1 MAKIS
6 LIEDD
11 SLEQVE
17 NTVAD
22 PLDQYVYM
30 DSTKEVLRI
39 ALETD
44 TNVILY
50 GKGGHGKS
58 ELSLDFLRS
67 RGIEPFVL
75 TMGSGMNTDRLFGGL
90 NLLEFNK
97 TGKLEY
103 LVENSFMNQEYVIF
117 EELFDAPDFI
127 LEQLKDILSSK
138 IFRNGSQMFEIK
150 TRMIICNTNKTRGE
164 FSKNNSL
171 AALMER
177 FPIENEVKWE
187 DYNRITYE
195 NLLNKTLGFA
205 DPLLCY
211 TLEKFAFENYV
222 ISPRIAIKAATLIGQ
237 FGPDC
242 LLFIADFA
250 ANTKLL
256 GQCIKEFKDLDK
268 INTLVSELSVL
279 DNELI
284 KLSESDL
291 DSDIAAVK
299 NFSVKNKLFQSKI
312 DQLTAVKV
320 GDSNADNVA
329 AKVKYFKDAVAKNQ
343 KLISLIMA

>member
-1 MAKIS
+1 
-6 LIEDD
+6 
-11 SLEQVE
+11 
-17 NTVAD
+17 
-22 PLDQYVYM
+22 
-30 DSTKEVLRI
+30 
-39 ALETD
+39 
-44 TNVILY
+44 
-50 GKGGHGKS
+50 
-58 ELSLDFLRS
+58 
-67 RGIEPFVL
+67 
-75 TMGSGMNTDRLFGGL
+75 
-90 NLLEFNK
+90 
-97 TGKLEY
+97 
-103 LVENSFMNQEYVIF
+103 
-117 EELFDAPDFI
+117 
-127 LEQLKDILSSK
+127 
-138 IFRNGSQMFEIK
+138 MFEIK
-150 TRMIICNTNKTRGE
+150 TRMIICNTNKTRGD

-329 AKVKYFKDAVAKNQ
+329 AKVKYFKDAVARNQ

>member
-97 TGKLEY
+97 TGKH
-103 LVENSFMNQEYVIF
+103 I
-117 EELFDAPDFI
+117 
-127 LEQLKDILSSK
+127 
-138 IFRNGSQMFEIK
+138 
-150 TRMIICNTNKTRGE
+150 
-164 FSKNNSL
+164 
-171 AALMER
+171 
-177 FPIENEVKWE
+177 
-187 DYNRITYE
+187 
-195 NLLNKTLGFA
+195 
-205 DPLLCY
+205 
-211 TLEKFAFENYV
+211 
-222 ISPRIAIKAATLIGQ
+222 
-237 FGPDC
+237 
-242 LLFIADFA
+242 
-250 ANTKLL
+250 
-256 GQCIKEFKDLDK
+256 
-268 INTLVSELSVL
+268 
-279 DNELI
+279 
-284 KLSESDL
+284 
-291 DSDIAAVK
+291 
-299 NFSVKNKLFQSKI
+299 
-312 DQLTAVKV
+312 
-320 GDSNADNVA
+320 
-329 AKVKYFKDAVAKNQ
+329 
-343 KLISLIMA
+343 